1 MKQRVLGPRVGGIME
16 IDRLLNK
23 PKAAMTGAAF
33 QWVSAGGGARVGAG
47 KDGGAGRGLQKER
60 SGRCSM
66 AEKPLVL

>member
-1 MKQRVLGPRVGGIME
+1 ME
-16 IDRLLNK
+16 IDRPLSK
-23 PKAAMTGAAF
+23 PEAAAAHAAA
-33 QWVSAGGGARVGAG
+33 QWASVEGGARVGAG